1 MTNSLLRSG
10 CPDDFLTLG
19 ANGQAVFDSAWQ
31 IRETLRLRNQQAI
44 ADTLA
49 IPQINDSGSRI
60 DWYAPNPGRITS
72 WAAASEEQ
80 RVSAIHY
87 LEHCQTNV
95 KLLSSQCLRSEKTV
109 LQLFGS
115 LLTKI
120 LQFPAS
126 QYIYLVD
133 DKPVITFWGFVNQN
147 ENLREDSLACLQTQP
162 PHAALTLPTSRPVET
177 LVVSEKANEEPSRT
191 PLSTP
196 DIAAAYSMDTEPAPE
211 ADVMP
216 AEKAVPQSKRRWWL
230 VVPLLALVSVLAG
243 SLYLIAQPAK
253 DTVEAIE
260 TVETSPSQP
269 AEPAESA
276 PVVEPPASTLPLMQ
290 ATVAA
295 AETVEPPAPEIAS
308 QPVPKGT
315 LVLPAD
321 QLKMGSTLFLNG
333 TWQVRVQFSDP
344 IAGKPP
350 VLRYR
355 IANNKGTVRLTN
367 SDNVTCSAQIFS
379 GLHQSGV
386 LMIKSRGNA
395 RCDDGTR
402 HVLPEISCKAG
413 INGVAECTGRYEGD
427 NLVPVTIQ
435 KVSN

>member
-19 ANGQAVFDSAWQ
+19 ENGQAVFDSAWQ

-44 ADTLA
+44 ADALA

-72 WAAASEEQ
+72 WAAAREDQ
-80 RVSAIHY
+80 RVSALHY
-87 LEHCQTNV
+87 LEHCRTNV
-95 KLLSSQCLRSEKTV
+95 KLLSSQCLRSDKTA

-120 LQFPAS
+120 LQFPSS

-133 DKPVITFWGFVNQN
+133 DKPVITFWGFVHQN
-147 ENLREDSLACLQTQP
+147 ETLREDSLACLQAQTP
-162 PHAALTLPTSRPVET
+162 RGSLTVATARVAET
-177 LVVSEKANEEPSRT
+177 AEVSEKARKSEPSQRLT
-191 PLSTP
+191 STP
-196 DIAAAYSMDTEPAPE
+196 DLATAYSTDTEPAPE
-211 ADVMP
+211 TTAVP
-216 AEKAVPQSKRRWWL
+216 AEKPVSRASRRWL
-230 VVPLLALVSVLAG
+230 LAVALLALIILLAG
-243 SLYLIAQPAK
+243 SFYLAPQPEQGTA
-253 DTVEAIE
+253 VVIEA
-260 TVETSPSQP
+260 SPSTII
-269 AEPAESA
+269 EPAEQAS
-276 PVVEPPASTLPLMQ
+276 VVEIPMNTLPLMQ
-290 ATVAA
+290 ATVLPP
-295 AETVEPPAPEIAS
+295 EIVEPPEPEVSAPPA
-308 QPVPKGT
+308 PKDT

-321 QLKMGSTLFLNG
+321 ELKMGTTRFLNG
-333 TWQVRVQFSDP
+333 TWQVRVQLSDP
-344 IAGKPP
+344 ITGQSP

-355 IANNKGTVRLTN
+355 IASNKGSARLTN
-367 SDNVTCSAQIFS
+367 SDNVTCKAPIFS

-402 HVLPEISCKAG
+402 HALPEISCKAG
-413 INGVAECTGRYEGD
+413 INSVAECTGRYEGD

>member
-19 ANGQAVFDSAWQ
+19 ENGQAVFDSAWQ

-44 ADTLA
+44 ADVLA

-60 DWYAPNPGRITS
+60 DWYAPRPGHITS
-72 WAAASEEQ
+72 WTAASEEQ
-80 RVSAIHY
+80 RVSALRY

-95 KLLSSQCLRSEKTV
+95 KLLSSQCLRSDKTS

-147 ENLREDSLACLQTQP
+147 DTVREDSLACLKIQTP
-162 PHAALTLPTSRPVET
+162 REPLTLAVPRAVET
-177 LVVSEKANEEPSRT
+177 TVVNETTHERVHI
-191 PLSTP
+191 P
-196 DIAAAYSMDTEPAPE
+196 DLAIYSIDAEPAPE
-211 ADVMP
+211 LAELTVQQQP
-216 AEKAVPQSKRRWWL
+216 ARSSRRWL
-230 VVPLLALVSVLAG
+230 SVAALIGLLLALAGGSYLIPHLQLDEATDIALEVSTPEVAG
-243 SLYLIAQPAK
+243 S
-253 DTVEAIE
+253 
-260 TVETSPSQP
+260 
-269 AEPAESA
+269 AEQKPQ
-276 PVVEPPASTLPLMQ
+276 VVIPTSTLPLIQ
-290 ATVAA
+290 ATV
-295 AETVEPPAPEIAS
+295 TPPAPVE
-308 QPVPKGT
+308 VPAPEVLPPTTKGT
-315 LVLPAD
+315 LVLPAEA
-321 QLKMGSTLFLNG
+321 LRMGSTKFLNG
-333 TWQVRVQFSDP
+333 TWQVRVQFNDP

-350 VLRYR
+350 ALRYR
-355 IANNKGTVRLTN
+355 ILNNKGTVRLAN
-367 SDNVTCSAQIFS
+367 NDGATCSAQIYS
-379 GLHQSGV
+379 GLHQSGI

-413 INGVAECTGRYEGD
+413 INGVAECTGRYKGD
-427 NLVPVTIQ
+427 TQVPVTFQ

>member
-19 ANGQAVFDSAWQ
+19 ENGQAVFDSAWQ

-44 ADTLA
+44 ADALA

-60 DWYAPNPGRITS
+60 DWYAPHPGHITS
-72 WAAASEEQ
+72 WAAATEEQ
-80 RVSAIHY
+80 RVSALRY

-95 KLLSSQCLRSEKTV
+95 KLLSGQCLRSDKTS

-126 QYIYLVD
+126 QYIYLVN

-147 ENLREDSLACLQTQP
+147 DSVREDSLACLQIQNP
-162 PHAALTLPTSRPVET
+162 REPLTVATPRMAET
-177 LVVSEKANEEPSRT
+177 TAINEVTHERIHI
-191 PLSTP
+191 P
-196 DIAAAYSMDTEPAPE
+196 DLATAYSPDTEPAPE
-211 ADVMP
+211 PVELP
-216 AEKAVPQSKRRWWL
+216 TQRSTPHSYHRWL
-230 VVPLLALVSVLAG
+230 SVAALVALLLVLAG
-243 SLYLIAQPAK
+243 SSYLIPHISSDK
-253 DTVEAIE
+253 GTDTAP
-260 TVETSPSQP
+260 ETSTPTV
-269 AEPAESA
+269 AESVGQK
-276 PVVEPPASTLPLMQ
+276 PVVVITRGNLPLME
-290 ATVAA
+290 ATVVPPVV
-295 AETVEPPAPEIAS
+295 AEVPASEVVP

-321 QLKMGSTLFLNG
+321 ELKMGSTKFLNG
-333 TWQVRVQFSDP
+333 TWLVRVQFSDP
-344 IAGKPP
+344 ISGKPP
-350 VLRYR
+350 ALRYR
-355 IANNKGTVRLTN
+355 ILNNKGTVRLAN
-367 SDNVTCSAQIFS
+367 SDSVTCSAQIYS
-379 GLHQSGV
+379 GLHQSGI

-413 INGVAECTGRYEGD
+413 INGVAECTARFEGD
-427 NLVPVTIQ
+427 TQVPVTFQ

>member
-1 MTNSLLRSG
+1 VTNSLLRSG

-19 ANGQAVFDSAWQ
+19 ENGQAVFDSAWQ

-44 ADTLA
+44 ADVLA

-60 DWYAPNPGRITS
+60 DWYAPNPGRVTS

-80 RVSAIHY
+80 RAGALHY
-87 LEHCQTNV
+87 LEHCRTSA
-95 KLLSSQCLRSEKTV
+95 KLLSSQCLRSDKTV

-147 ENLREDSLACLQTQP
+147 EAPREDSLACLQIQTP
-162 PHAALTLPTSRPVET
+162 REPLTVVTPRAVENA
-177 LVVSEKANEEPSRT
+177 VASEKVSEPEPPQILTRT
-191 PLSTP
+191 ADLT
-196 DIAAAYSMDTEPAPE
+196 AAYSMDADPTPE
-211 ADVMP
+211 AAVVP
-216 AEKAVPQSKRRWWL
+216 VEKTVSRTWRRWL
-230 VVPLLALVSVLAG
+230 VAVALLALVIVLAG
-243 SLYLIAQPAK
+243 SRYLIPQ
-253 DTVEAIE
+253 TEQEAAAV
-260 TVETSPSQP
+260 VETSPPAITEPVGQP
-269 AEPAESA
+269 
-276 PVVEPPASTLPLMQ
+276 PVVEIPNTLPLMQ
-290 ATVAA
+290 ATVIPP
-295 AETVEPPAPEIAS
+295 ETVEPPVPEVSA
-308 QPVPKGT
+308 QPVAKGA
-315 LVLPAD
+315 LVMSAEE
-321 QLKMGSTLFLNG
+321 LKMGSTQFLNG
-333 TWQVRVQFSDP
+333 TWQVRIQFSDP

-355 IANNKGTVRLTN
+355 IASNKGTVRLTN
-367 SDNVTCSAQIFS
+367 SDNVTCRAQIFS

-413 INGVAECTGRYEGD
+413 VNGVAECTGRYEGD
-427 NLVPVTIQ
+427 NLVPVTFQ

>member
-44 ADTLA
+44 ADALA

-95 KLLSSQCLRSEKTV
+95 KLLSSQCLRSDKTV

-147 ENLREDSLACLQTQP
+147 EHLREDSLACLQTQTP
-162 PHAALTLPTSRPVET
+162 QPSLTVPTTRPAEP
-177 LVVSEKANEEPSRT
+177 LVVNEKEEEEPART
-191 PLSTP
+191 APSAP
-196 DIAAAYSMDTEPAPE
+196 DIAAAYSAVTEPVPE
-211 ADVMP
+211 ADVLP
-216 AEKAVPQSKRRWWL
+216 AEKVVPQSKRRWRL
-230 VVPLLALVSVLAG
+230 VVPLLALVIVLAG
-243 SLYLIAQPAK
+243 MGYLIPQTAEETVV
-253 DTVEAIE
+253 TVEASQPQPIEPSEPAPVAETPASSLPLMLATVTPPE
-260 TVETSPSQP
+260 TVEAPVTETPSQP
-269 AEPAESA
+269 A
-276 PVVEPPASTLPLMQ
+276 
-290 ATVAA
+290 
-295 AETVEPPAPEIAS
+295 
-308 QPVPKGT
+308 PKGA
-315 LVLPAD
+315 LILPAD
-321 QLKMGSTLFLNG
+321 ELKMGSTQFLNG

-350 VLRYR
+350 ALRYR
-355 IANNKGTVRLTN
+355 ITNNKGTVRLTN
-367 SDNVTCSAQIFS
+367 SDNVTCRAQIFS

-402 HVLPEISCKAG
+402 HALPEISCKAG

-427 NLVPVTIQ
+427 NLVPVTFQ